1 MAFAQRKTSFSPLKS
16 ISYKNISVT
25 LYEDGIEINTNGAPA
40 KLSREEAI
48 GWFKQLY
55 IHLDKRSSWA
65 PRSEPEMATGSP
77 QRARSQTN
85 RDEVSGEGTEF
96 SIA

>member
-1 MAFAQRKTSFSPLKS
+1 MKT
-16 ISYKNISVT
+16 ITYKNISVT

-40 KLSREEAI
+40 KLSREEAL
-48 GWFKQLY
+48 GWIKQLY
-55 IHLDKRSSWA
+55 LHLDQRCSQED
-65 PRSEPEMATGSP
+65 RGEPEMVARPP
-77 QRARSQTN
+77 QGARAPAN